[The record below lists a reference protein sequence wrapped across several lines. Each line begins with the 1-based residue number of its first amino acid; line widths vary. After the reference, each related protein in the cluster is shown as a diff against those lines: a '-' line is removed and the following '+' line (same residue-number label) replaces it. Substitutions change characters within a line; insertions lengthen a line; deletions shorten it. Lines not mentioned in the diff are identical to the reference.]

1 MEIIQSSDEILAER
15 SSQRQVINRAQL
27 SRLAEEQVALR
38 RVAARVAGG
47 ATPAK
52 VFEVVSA
59 EVGLPFDFSRCRRSQ
74 PLRDR
79 RHDRLTR
86 QLE

>member
-15 SSQRQVINRAQL
+15 SSQRQVMNRAQL
-27 SRLAEEQVALR
+27 SRLAEEQMALR

-47 ATPAK
+47 ATPAE

-59 EVGLPFDFSRCRRSQ
+59 EVRPFDFSRCRRSQ